1 MASDKV
7 EERGQMRLIHLEI
20 VGQAG
25 RHRWGQQLLPVAGFT
40 LIEVLIVLAV
50 VAILTA
56 IAIPNYF
63 QFIARGHRSEA
74 RATLTAAA
82 QWMERFR
89 TERGTY
95 NGAALPAT
103 LARSPPVGAGT
114 QMYGIGV
121 ATTANTYTLTATVQG
136 PMVGDACGNLGLDN
150 TGQRTRSGTES
161 LAICWG
167 R

>member
-7 EERGQMRLIHLEI
+7 EERGQMRLMHLEI

-25 RHRWGQQLLPVAGFT
+25 RHRRGQQLLPVAGFT
-40 LIEVLIVLAV
+40 LIEVVIVMAV

-95 NGAALPAT
+95 NGAALPANAGAIPCNRYADVCHCGRACGQH
-103 LARSPPVGAGT
+103 LYADSHCARSDG
-114 QMYGIGV
+114 
-121 ATTANTYTLTATVQG
+121 
-136 PMVGDACGNLGLDN
+136 
-150 TGQRTRSGTES
+150 
-161 LAICWG
+161 G
-167 R
+167 RPLR

>member
-7 EERGQMRLIHLEI
+7 EERGEMRLMHLEV

-25 RHRWGQQLLPVAGFT
+25 RRKRGQQLLPVAGFT
-40 LIEVLIVLAV
+40 LIEVVIVMAV

-74 RATLTAAA
+74 RATLTQAA
-82 QWMERFR
+82 QWMERWR

-103 LARSPPVGAGT
+103 LARSPATGT
-114 QMYGIGV
+114 QMYAITV
-121 ATTANTYTLTATVQG
+121 ATAGNTYTLTAAPQG
-136 PMVGDACGNLGLDN
+136 PMTGDPCGDFGLDN
-150 TGQRTRSGTES
+150 TGQRTRSGTEA
-161 LAICWG
+161 LDICWG

>member
-1 MASDKV
+1 M
-7 EERGQMRLIHLEI
+7 HLEI

-25 RHRWGQQLLPVAGFT
+25 RHKRGQQLLPVAGFT
-40 LIEVLIVLAV
+40 LIEVVIVMAV

-63 QFIARGHRSEA
+63 QFIARGHRSDA
-74 RATLTAAA
+74 RATLTTAA

-95 NGAALPAT
+95 DGAALPLT
-103 LARSPPVGAGT
+103 LQRSPATGT
-114 QMYGIGV
+114 QMYAIAV
-121 ATTANTYTLTATVQG
+121 ATAGNTYTLTATRQG
-136 PMVGDACGNLGLDN
+136 AMATDPCGNFGLDN
-150 TGQRTRSGTES
+150 TGARTHSGTES
-161 LAICWG
+161 LNICWG

>member
-1 MASDKV
+1 M
-7 EERGQMRLIHLEI
+7 
-20 VGQAG
+20 
-25 RHRWGQQLLPVAGFT
+25 AGFT
-40 LIEVLIVLAV
+40 LIEVLMVMAV

-74 RATLTAAA
+74 RATMTAAA

-89 TERGTY
+89 TERGSY
-95 NGAALPAT
+95 NGAGAALAATT

-114 QMYGIGV
+114 QMYAITV

>member
-1 MASDKV
+1 
-7 EERGQMRLIHLEI
+7 MRLMHLEI

-25 RHRWGQQLLPVAGFT
+25 RRKRGQQLLPVAGFT
-40 LIEVLIVLAV
+40 LIEVVIVMAV

-63 QFIARGHRSEA
+63 QFIARGHRSDA

-82 QWMERFR
+82 QWMERWR

-103 LARSPPVGAGT
+103 LARSPPTGT
-114 QMYGIGV
+114 QMYAIAV
-121 ATTANTYTLTATVQG
+121 APAGNTYTLTATPQG
-136 PMVGDACGNLGLDN
+136 PMTGDACGNFGLDN
-150 TGQRTRSGTES
+150 TGGRTRS
-161 LAICWG
+161 AH
-167 R
+167 

>member
-1 MASDKV
+1 
-7 EERGQMRLIHLEI
+7 MRLMHLEI

-25 RHRWGQQLLPVAGFT
+25 RHKRGQQLLPVAGGFT
-40 LIEVLIVLAV
+40 LIEVVIVMAV

-63 QFIARGHRSEA
+63 QFIARGHRSDA
-74 RATLTAAA
+74 RATLTTAA

-95 NGAALPAT
+95 DGAALPLT
-103 LARSPPVGAGT
+103 LQRSPATGT
-114 QMYGIGV
+114 QMYAITV
-121 ATTANTYTLTATVQG
+121 ATAGNTYTLTAARQG
-136 PMVGDACGNLGLDN
+136 AMAGDPCGSFVLDN
-150 TGQRTRSGTES
+150 TGARTHSGTES
-161 LAICWG
+161 VNICWG

>member
-1 MASDKV
+1 M
-7 EERGQMRLIHLEI
+7 GLMHLEI

-25 RHRWGQQLLPVAGFT
+25 RHRRGRQLLPVAGFT
-40 LIEVLIVLAV
+40 LIEVVTVVAI

-63 QFIARGHRSEA
+63 QFIARGHRSDA
-74 RATLTAAA
+74 RATLTTAA
-82 QWMERFR
+82 QWMERWR

-103 LARSPPVGAGT
+103 LARSPATGT
-114 QMYGIGV
+114 QTYAIGV
-121 ATTANTYTLTATVQG
+121 APAGNTYTLTAAPQG
-136 PMVGDACGNLGLDN
+136 PMAGDACGNLTLDN
-150 TGQRTRSGTES
+150 TGRKDRMGTES
-161 LAICWG
+161 FDICWG